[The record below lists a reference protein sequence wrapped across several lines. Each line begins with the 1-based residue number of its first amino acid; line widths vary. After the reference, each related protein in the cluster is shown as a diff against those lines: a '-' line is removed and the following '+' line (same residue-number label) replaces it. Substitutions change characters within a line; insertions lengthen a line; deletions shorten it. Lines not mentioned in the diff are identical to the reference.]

1 MMLSFD
7 LKRRFILSIDALFL
21 FYPPPYDCDFENLF
35 FNTFLYILMSDFE
48 NKFSNAIGEC
58 IL

>member
-1 MMLSFD
+1 MLSFD

-35 FNTFLYILMSDFE
+35 FNNVSLYINVRFRE
-48 NKFSNAIGEC
+48 
-58 IL
+58 